1 MLAEKRYLAVSIDL
15 TASSSSIFR
24 AVSSEGAQKIFG
36 LETWRVMVSP
46 CNFAQHV
53 LGITYIVFR
62 CYPHV
67 KGFCRM
73 AEKKK
78 ASTRKPAAKLSVLGV
93 RLEPAMRAALD
104 KCAAA
109 DERPISVMAHKII
122 ADYLRGNGWLK

>member
-1 MLAEKRYLAVSIDL
+1 
-15 TASSSSIFR
+15 
-24 AVSSEGAQKIFG
+24 
-36 LETWRVMVSP
+36 
-46 CNFAQHV
+46 
-53 LGITYIVFR
+53 
-62 CYPHV
+62 
-67 KGFCRM
+67 M

-93 RLEPAMRAALD
+93 RLEPAIRAALD